1 MSNRELQKRAN
12 TFILT
17 IVVIAFVVVS
27 VWVIAEDSEEQEDP
41 RPVPGQE
48 VEGSFYTETVPVSD
62 GQVECVALDSSYG
75 TGLSCNW
82 NDMRKED

>member
-1 MSNRELQKRAN
+1 MSWGETRGSVLMILGVFA
-12 TFILT
+12 FIALL
-17 IVVIAFVVVS
+17 AFL
-27 VWVIAEDSEEQEDP
+27 DSEEQEDP

-48 VEGSFYTETVPVSD
+48 VEGSFYTETVPVSN